1 MPNLKYLLLFL
12 LGVVATSYSET
23 SVGSGRRIVN
33 RVASPSQCLID
44 YETKTKLTCYVIN
57 GASELSACK
66 IASNDPIYGQIYNC
80 IGEVYLAQERMKG
93 ARSTAQQMKQ
103 TN

>member
-1 MPNLKYLLLFL
+1 MPNLKYFFLFL

-23 SVGSGRRIVN
+23 SVGNGKRIVN
-33 RVASPSQCLID
+33 RVASQSQCLID

-57 GASELSACK
+57 GSELDACK
-66 IASNDPIYGQIYNC
+66 IASKDPIYGQIYNC